1 MSEEMNNAQ
10 AQIWSQIQ
18 LENQKINPH
27 QTEENA
33 RRINRNLQ
41 LGNLDHRQFFH
52 LSIKAQKALQFASST
67 NPIYRRY
74 GLSVLDAIEHTNV
87 LSGSKGGFVRQSLNT
102 QIQKQEL
109 KEESNNG
116 LFSGLFGKNKR

>member
-1 MSEEMNNAQ
+1 MPEEINQAQ

-27 QTEENA
+27 QTEDNA

-52 LSIKAQKALQFASST
+52 LSIKANKALQFANST
-67 NPIYRRY
+67 NPIYRKY
-74 GLSVLDAIEHTNV
+74 GLSVLDSIEHTNV

-109 KEESNNG
+109 KDNSKRG
-116 LFSGLFGKNKR
+116 LFDGLFGKDKR